1 MTPQGF
7 NAVEI
12 CMFYIFLILTSVTT
26 AFGVTETSLSD
37 VESLCTV
44 LAGLSRS
51 LWSMHLSLSTVE
63 ARRDDKN
70 FSERAGVVKYRECQS
85 S

>member
-37 VESLCTV
+37 VENHSV
-44 LAGLSRS
+44 HSPS
-51 LWSMHLSLSTVE
+51 WFE
-63 ARRDDKN
+63 
-70 FSERAGVVKYRECQS
+70 
-85 S
+85 